1 MVWVMKKFLFLLSF
15 LTVFS
20 NSSIAYA
27 ASPALSAREIL
38 DIVDDLFRG
47 ESSHAKVTM
56 SVTTAHWDRALTL
69 EMWSK
74 GKDKSLI
81 RILSPKKEKGMTTLR
96 SDNEIWNYLPKVKRV
111 IKLPSSMM
119 SSSWMGSHF
128 TNDDLVKESR
138 MTEDYTFSIAPEPEE
153 EGTLEIVCI
162 PKPKAAVV
170 WGKVVVTVQDKDI
183 MPLNIHYY
191 DEDMN
196 LARIMTFNDFKKF
209 GSRTLPA
216 KLIIVP
222 SDKPNES
229 TVVFYEKIDFNLQLK
244 DNLFSLR
251 TLQR

>member
-1 MVWVMKKFLFLLSF
+1 MKRICFYLCLLV
-15 LTVFS
+15 VFS
-20 NSSIAYA
+20 NSSIAYPI
-27 ASPALSAREIL
+27 SPSLSAREIL
-38 DIVDDLFRG
+38 DRVDDLFRG
-47 ESSHAKVTM
+47 ESSHAKLSM
-56 SVTTAHWDRALTL
+56 SVTTAHWKRTLTL

-119 SSSWMGSHF
+119 SSAWMGSHF

-138 MTEDYTFSIAPEPEE
+138 MTEDYTFSIAPKAAG
-153 EGTLEIVCI
+153 EGTVEIICI
-162 PKPKAAVV
+162 PKPEAAIV
-170 WGKVVVTVQDKDI
+170 WGKVVVTVRDKDI
-183 MPLNIHYY
+183 MPLNIRYY

-196 LARIMTFNDFKKF
+196 PARTMTFTDFKKF

-216 KLIIVP
+216 RLIIVP
-222 SDKPNES
+222 SDKPDES
-229 TVVFYEKIDFNLQLK
+229 TVVFYEKIDFNLPLK

-251 TLQR
+251 YLQR